1 MRADSIVREQVAA
14 MDSSSQLM
22 EQRYDAIAY
31 ASRSNA
37 LTHPGHLATIATLFG
52 LAPPAVATCRF
63 LDVGCSDGANLLPM
77 AAALPHAHFVG
88 CDLSGQAIA
97 LARAS
102 AAELGLTNVTFL
114 QQDLAAL
121 PAALGEFDYICAHG
135 FYSWV
140 PPAVRESLL
149 ATAAQRLAR
158 SGVMFVSYN
167 TYPGCHVRAA
177 AWGMLH
183 YHVDGLPDPRAKL
196 DAARA
201 LCSLLAEPGAMQ
213 TETDVVVRNEFRKL
227 AEQADSA
234 LFHDDLGEI
243 NQPFYFHEFVA
254 ALHRHQL
261 TFLAEAKLSM
271 MTAAGLAPRVQQ
283 YVMNMDRLTREQYL
297 DFAKFRRFRQSIV
310 CHADAPVAATD
321 TDARIAPMH
330 VAASMAL
337 VRSAAEGKAFAA
349 EVATDDPSVRVNR
362 RLLEWLVG
370 IAPRIVA
377 LQEVRDW
384 QRANPVAG
392 AAGARSLEA
401 LLAEACYAGT
411 ADLYLHPPPL
421 AASPGERPLAST
433 VARWQAARGPLLTN
447 LRHETF
453 RMDDPAALRLLVL
466 LDGTRTTAE
475 LARALAPTL
484 ADAQRAH
491 AHGTVVDYLAQFA
504 LHGLLTR

>member
-1 MRADSIVREQVAA
+1 MRADSTVPEHAA
-14 MDSSSQLM
+14 GMDSSNQIL

-77 AAALPHAHFVG
+77 AAALPHARFVG

-97 LARAS
+97 LARTA
-102 AAELGLTNVTFL
+102 AAELGLTNVTFV
-114 QQDLAAL
+114 QEDLASL
-121 PAALGEFDYICAHG
+121 PESLGEFDYIGAHG

-149 ATAAQRLAR
+149 AMAARRLSR

-177 AWGMLH
+177 AWGVLH
-183 YHVDGLPDPRAKL
+183 YHVDRLPDPRAKL

-201 LCSLLAEPGAMQ
+201 LCRLLAEPGVTQ
-213 TETDVVVRNEFRKL
+213 TDTDVVLRNEFRKL
-227 AEQADSA
+227 ADQDDSA
-234 LFHDDLGEI
+234 LFHDDLSEI

-271 MTAAGLAPRVQQ
+271 MTAAGLAPKVQQ

-297 DFAKFRRFRQSIV
+297 DFAKFRRFRQSLV
-310 CHADAPVAATD
+310 CHADAPVATTD
-321 TDARIAPMH
+321 TDARVAPMH

-337 VRSAAEGKAFAA
+337 VRSAAEGKAFAG
-349 EVATDDPSVRVNR
+349 EVASDDPSVRANR

-370 IAPRIVA
+370 IAPRIVSVEEA
-377 LQEVRDW
+377 RAW
-384 QRANPVAG
+384 QRANPATG
-392 AAGARSLEA
+392 TAGARSLES

-411 ADLYLHPPPL
+411 ADLYLQPPPL
-421 AASPGERPLAST
+421 AASPGERPRASA
-433 VARWQAARGPLLTN
+433 VVRWQAARGPTLTN

-453 RMDDPAALRLLVL
+453 RLDDAAALQLLVL
-466 LDGTRTTAE
+466 LDGTRTAAE
-475 LARALAPTL
+475 LAGAITPALPAAER
-484 ADAQRAH
+484 ADAR
-491 AHGTVVDYLAQFA
+491 GTVTKYLAQFA
-504 LHGLLTR
+504 LHGLLTH